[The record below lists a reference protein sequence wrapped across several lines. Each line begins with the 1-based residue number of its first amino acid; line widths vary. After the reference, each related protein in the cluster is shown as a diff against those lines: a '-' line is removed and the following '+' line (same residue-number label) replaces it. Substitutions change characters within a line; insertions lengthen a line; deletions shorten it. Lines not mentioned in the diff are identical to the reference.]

1 MKSFA
6 SISLVLALA
15 ACGGG
20 GEHAG
25 PVDLRVVPD
34 KAEVTGSTGICASGE
49 INTFYVYGGE
59 PPYTVKSTVPQ
70 GLTVST
76 AVVDKDGG
84 SFVAS
89 VTGIC
94 LDKVQLVIQD
104 REGRL
109 ITAEVTNKKG
119 S

>member
-1 MKSFA
+1 MKKIA
-6 SISLVLALA
+6 IIGLALA
-15 ACGGG
+15 MAGCGGG

-34 KAEVTGSTGICASGE
+34 KSEVTGPVGSCFSGQ

-70 GLTVST
+70 GLQVST
-76 AVVDKDGG
+76 PKVDSDGG
-84 SFVAS
+84 SFVAF

-109 ITAEVTNKKG
+109 ITAEVSNKPG
-119 S
+119 T